1 MAKLGGFFGKNIFIP
16 LEEVLPNGFL
26 LYLYLAGSLG
36 RESRTLRSIL
46 EVKGSPV
53 TLSIVM
59 LMLKDVGTFRRE
71 CKSNS

>member
-26 LYLYLAGSLG
+26 LCLYLAGSLG